1 MAETRGKFH
10 YDTAPTQQ
18 EKRAQSCG
26 RNWDVHAKGL
36 CLLPEQIKYLSD
48 VYNLTHQLLPPQQ
61 GSSSLGALVLIYF
74 IGAQLR
80 PPALTSEPLLLLLRP
95 LVVVVVLVVV
105 CVFQAF
111 QQIMGTPFL
120 AARPRGFQRISVP
133 D

>member
-1 MAETRGKFH
+1 M
-10 YDTAPTQQ
+10 
-18 EKRAQSCG
+18 
-26 RNWDVHAKGL
+26 
-36 CLLPEQIKYLSD
+36 
-48 VYNLTHQLLPPQQ
+48 
-61 GSSSLGALVLIYF
+61 LIYF